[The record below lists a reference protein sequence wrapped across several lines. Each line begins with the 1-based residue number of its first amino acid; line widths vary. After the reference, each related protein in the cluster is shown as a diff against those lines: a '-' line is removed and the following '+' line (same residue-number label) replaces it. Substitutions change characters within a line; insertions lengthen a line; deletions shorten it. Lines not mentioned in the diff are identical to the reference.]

1 MEITTMS
8 NDHTNIGTK
17 ERDRAIRRIAILHL
31 DIKSL
36 ETRKRDALDFY
47 DLAVWSIRSAL
58 NAAYAA
64 GYEQAVTD
72 RERPAEPEEVAE
84 PDGCPNCGE
93 RHPDRLI
100 WSEEGDSIACH
111 SCGTTYS
118 IQPDS

>member
-1 MEITTMS
+1 MS
-8 NDHTNIGTK
+8 NDHTNIVTK
-17 ERDRAIRRIAILHL
+17 DRDRAIRRIAILHL

-36 ETRKRDALDFY
+36 ETPTRYPLDFY
-47 DLAVWSIRSAL
+47 DLTVWNIRAAL

-64 GYEQAVTD
+64 GYEQAATD
-72 RERPAEPEEVAE
+72 RERPSEPEQVAE
-84 PDGCPNCGE
+84 PDGCPICGE

-100 WSEEGDSIACH
+100 CNEEGDSIACH